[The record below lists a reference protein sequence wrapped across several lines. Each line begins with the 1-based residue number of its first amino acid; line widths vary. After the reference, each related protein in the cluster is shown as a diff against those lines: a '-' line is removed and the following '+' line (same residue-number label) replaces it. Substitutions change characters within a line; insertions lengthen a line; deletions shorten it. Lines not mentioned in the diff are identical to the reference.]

1 MQLEDHSKET
11 KAKISGIHLPWMCRI
26 SIVTDTARGL
36 AYLHTADKVPLVH
49 RDVKRWAFI
58 RVEMLRDGHLLEWL
72 NYNIAFSYC
81 SANVLLD
88 LAFRAKVGDFGLAR
102 ALQEHGSSSTSRII
116 GTSGYI
122 PPEYYQGKITTKMD
136 TFSFGVV
143 GDLCLCSSY
152 NEIVLNIGLSPKLP
166 FGFSVV

>member
-1 MQLEDHSKET
+1 MHVRMQLEGRSKEG

-26 SIVTDTARGL
+26 SIATDTARGL
-36 AYLHTADKVPLVH
+36 AYLHTADTVPLVH

-58 RVEMLRDGHLLEWL
+58 RMDSQHD
-72 NYNIAFSYC
+72 IAFSYY

-102 ALQEHGSSSTSRII
+102 VFQESDSTSTSRVV

-122 PPEYYQGKITTKMD
+122 PPEYYHGRITTKMD
-136 TFSFGVV
+136 TYSFGVV
-143 GDLCLCSSY
+143 CVFVC
-152 NEIVLNIGLSPKLP
+152 VLLIIK
-166 FGFSVV
+166 